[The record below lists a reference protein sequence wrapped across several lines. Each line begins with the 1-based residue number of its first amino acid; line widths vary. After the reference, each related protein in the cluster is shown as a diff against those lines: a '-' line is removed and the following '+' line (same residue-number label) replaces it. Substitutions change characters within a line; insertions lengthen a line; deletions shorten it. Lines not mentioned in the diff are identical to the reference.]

1 MADNGV
7 APDGI
12 PVHPLL
18 VSDAAS
24 EWLGIKV
31 LEAGDGRARICM
43 RLRPEMLNGFGM
55 AHGGMVFA
63 FADTAFALACNP
75 EAGGPARERETITV
89 AAGADVTF
97 LSPVLA
103 GDMLT
108 ATAEHRAGSGR
119 SGVYDVEVRAD
130 RPDGTSAVV
139 ALFRGRSRTIRNPL
153 REAAAEPAAPARTGS
168 RA

>member
-31 LEAGDGRARICM
+31 LEVGDGRAGICM

-119 SGVYDVEVRAD
+119 SGVYDIEVRAD
-130 RPDGTSAVV
+130 RHDGTSAVV

>member
-31 LEAGDGRARICM
+31 LEVGDGRAGICM
-43 RLRPEMLNGFGM
+43 RLRSEMLNGFGM

-75 EAGGPARERETITV
+75 EAGGPARQRETITV

-119 SGVYDVEVRAD
+119 SGVYDIEVRAD
-130 RPDGTSAVV
+130 RHDGTSAVV

>member
-12 PVHPLL
+12 AVHPIL

-24 EWLGIKV
+24 EWLGIEV
-31 LEAGDGRARICM
+31 LEVGDGRAGICM
-43 RLRPEMLNGFGM
+43 RLRPEMLNGFGI

-75 EAGGPARERETITV
+75 EAGGPARRRETVTV

-97 LSPVLA
+97 LSPALA
-103 GDMLT
+103 GDVLT

-153 REAAAEPAAPARTGS
+153 PEAGAEPAPARTGS